1 MLPGLTPPLQ
11 FGLIGWPVQHSLSPV
26 IHKAAL
32 QSVGVPGDYQL
43 FPVPPFPEGAPVLAA
58 LIERLRRRGEAH
70 PEMLHGL
77 NVTIPHKQSV
87 FQLLSKD
94 GGRLS
99 PVASAT
105 GAVNTLI
112 WDGSGLVGENT
123 DAPGFLADLLPRL
136 QRNSLFKTAVVLGAG
151 GSARGVAFALA
162 QAGWC
167 VSVTSRRLEQAEQL
181 SAALLPH
188 LPPGRGQVQA
198 IPFTGLAE
206 VASQPFDLLVNCTP
220 LGMSSQAASSPWPQD
235 IPFPAL
241 ALVYDLVY
249 NPADTQLMKQARA
262 FGLRVCNGLGMLVEQ
277 AALAFEHWTGLTPPR
292 PALYQAVRE
301 ALVSS

>member
-1 MLPGLTPPLQ
+1 
-11 FGLIGWPVQHSLSPV
+11 
-26 IHKAAL
+26 
-32 QSVGVPGDYQL
+32 
-43 FPVPPFPEGAPVLAA
+43 
-58 LIERLRRRGEAH
+58 
-70 PEMLHGL
+70 MLHGL

-112 WDGSGLVGENT
+112 WDGAGLVGENT

-136 QRNSLFKTAVVLGAG
+136 KKNSLLYNALVLGAG
-151 GSARGVAFALA
+151 GSARGVVFALA
-162 QAGWC
+162 QAGWR
-167 VSVTSRRLEQAEQL
+167 VSVASRRLEQAEQL
-181 SAALLPH
+181 CAGLQPH
-188 LPPGRGQVQA
+188 LPSGQGQVQA

-235 IPFPAL
+235 NPFPAL

-249 NPADTQLMKQARA
+249 NPSETHLMKQARA
-262 FGLRVCNGLGMLVEQ
+262 SGLRVCNGLGMLVEQ
-277 AALAFEHWTGLTPPR
+277 AALAFEHWTGLVPPR